1 MSFVDFIKN
10 FKSFNDFLVYLLIK
24 DNYREANTISIYH
37 IHIGSKAEII
47 DSKSEYA
54 RNHECTLFIN
64 TLFNNPFKQFSPEFI
79 SQLINFLEIKI
90 RNVVIL
96 IDIMYSHSP
105 ELQGF
110 KDYTDMSLP
119 LINESVVPHCNGSIT
134 TINTSIEILQLP
146 FDVDATD
153 ISKLSDILINISKL
167 YSILINIMD
176 CTSKV
181 MLEYYANS
189 INNPHHN
196 KISIKRPNCLMPD
209 NSIGCNPII
218 TIIPGSNIDIGEILV
233 RWINPKDDMKLIPE
247 LEQIVDC
254 CESSK
259 DTYNFLTEQYK
270 DIVLEELIS
279 IVKLWS
285 RLSYTN
291 QQEIDTSLDKLL
303 FKFCDISFTDFI
315 SYWKKYPSFRELILS
330 NVDSYYCHNLKV
342 FLDTFVVKYEDSSS
356 HISIVKALQ
365 IEAIEIFKKLI
376 NYRKDDEYII
386 TNIKGIEDG
395 TTHLLQRKHILDYLQ
410 QYNKI
415 HI

>member
-1 MSFVDFIKN
+1 MSFSDFIKS
-10 FKSFNDFLVYLLIK
+10 FKSFNEFLLYILHK
-24 DNYREANTISIYH
+24 DNYRDSNTINIYH

-47 DSKSEYA
+47 DSKSENA
-54 RNHECTLFIN
+54 RNHECPLFIN
-64 TLFNNPFKQFSPEFI
+64 RLFNNSFKQFSPEFI
-79 SQLINFLEIKI
+79 SQLINFPEIKI

-96 IDIMYSHSP
+96 IDIMYSHYP

-119 LINESVVPHCNGSIT
+119 LTNKLEIEHGNGSIT

-167 YSILINIMD
+167 YSVLINIMD

-196 KISIKRPNCLMPD
+196 KISVKRPNCLMLD
-209 NSIGCNPII
+209 TLIGCNPII
-218 TIIPGSNIDIGEILV
+218 TIIPGSNLDIGEILV
-233 RWINPKDDMKLIPE
+233 RWINYKDDMKLIPE
-247 LEQIVDC
+247 LEKIVDC
-254 CESSK
+254 CETSK
-259 DTYNFLTEQYK
+259 DTYNFLIAQYK

-342 FLDTFVVKYEDSSS
+342 FLDTFVVKYEESSS

-365 IEAIEIFKKLI
+365 IEAIEIFKNLI
-376 NYRKDDEYII
+376 NYRKDVEYII

-395 TTHLLQRKHILDYLQ
+395 TSHLLQRKHILDYLQ